1 MEKKQKLIILLIALS
16 LVLVCTGLSFA
27 FFTSISNNESASTI
41 YAKGGTMNIVY
52 ANGSGNIVMENIYPK
67 EEEWVNKT
75 FTVTGNTVNQQ
86 TGN

>member
-41 YAKGGTMNIVY
+41 YAKGGRMSIVY
-52 ANGSGNIVMENIYPK
+52 ANGSSIVLYSSLVAIS
-67 EEEWVNKT
+67 
-75 FTVTGNTVNQQ
+75 FL
-86 TGN
+86 